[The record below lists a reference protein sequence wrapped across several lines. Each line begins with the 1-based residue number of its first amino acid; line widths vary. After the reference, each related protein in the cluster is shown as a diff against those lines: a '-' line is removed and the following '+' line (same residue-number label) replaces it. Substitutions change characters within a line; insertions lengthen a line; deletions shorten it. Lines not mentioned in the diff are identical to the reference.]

1 MKEIDLDNKEIE
13 LVISALDLKISRD
26 LDRVYNNVLYPFT
39 KKEEYRK
46 GVATMELL
54 IDKLLSKR
62 DEVESEEVLT
72 IDWNMKE
79 FKEKLKEVIEE
90 VLV

>member
-1 MKEIDLDNKEIE
+1 MKEIELDNKEIE

-72 IDWNMKE
+72 IDWKYE
-79 FKEKLKEVIEE
+79 RI
-90 VLV
+90 

>member
-1 MKEIDLDNKEIE
+1 MKEIELDNKEIE
-13 LVISALDLKISRD
+13 LVISALDLKISCD

-79 FKEKLKEVIEE
+79 FKDKLKEVIEE

>member
-1 MKEIDLDNKEIE
+1 MKEIELDNKEIE

>member
-1 MKEIDLDNKEIE
+1 MKEIELDNKEIE

-72 IDWNMKE
+72 IDWNMK

>member
-1 MKEIDLDNKEIE
+1 
-13 LVISALDLKISRD
+13 
-26 LDRVYNNVLYPFT
+26 
-39 KKEEYRK
+39 
-46 GVATMELL
+46 MELL

-79 FKEKLKEVIEE
+79 FKGKLKEAIKE